1 MILFLD
7 PSPQRAVLAFNRMT
21 PKDRESTIWAKT
33 FLEAQ
38 TTLYNYRNEL
48 TRVHLEHDLN
58 GEPYMNTRS
67 EESGMEIVRYLE
79 RLAEHSYPEFEP
91 LKKIKWVVHSYNEHA
106 APIMIERMTK
116 IGLNVEWIPFGTE
129 KK

>member
-21 PKDRESTIWAKT
+21 KEDRENTIWAMT

-38 TTLYNYRNEL
+38 TTVWNYRHEL
-48 TRVHLEHDLN
+48 TSVHLEHDL
-58 GEPYMNTRS
+58 GEHPYMNTAS

-79 RLAEHSYPEFEP
+79 KLAKHSYPEFKP
-91 LKKIKWVVHSYNEHA
+91 LLSVKWIVHSYNEHA
-106 APIMIERMTK
+106 APIMIERMRN
-116 IGLNVEWIPFGTE
+116 IGLDVEWIPFGL
-129 KK
+129 